1 MTLEGQKA
9 ESERRIK
16 VLEEALQLISFNG
29 AAADELRHRIAR
41 EEERLKLCNDALKGS
56 HGQEEGS
63 AVPQ

>member
-1 MTLEGQKA
+1 MTLEEQKA

-16 VLEEALQLISFNG
+16 VLEEALQLVSYSG
-29 AAADELRHRIAR
+29 AAADELRSRIAR
-41 EEERLKLCNDALKGS
+41 EEERLKLCDGALKGS